1 MIIKADGVEIKSE
14 ELIITII
21 TMIEYRGLK
30 LNFIMIKKIRN

>member
-14 ELIITII
+14 KLIITII

-30 LNFIMIKKIRN
+30 LNFIMIKIIRN